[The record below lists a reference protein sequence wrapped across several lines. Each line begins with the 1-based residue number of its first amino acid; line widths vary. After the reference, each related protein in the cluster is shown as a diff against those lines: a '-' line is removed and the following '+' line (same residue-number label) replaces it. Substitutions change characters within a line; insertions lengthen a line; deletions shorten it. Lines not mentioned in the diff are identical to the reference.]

1 MYNFM
6 CIYNFA
12 ISLTGNLNIVLVLS
26 DTSERKEHKLLKV
39 YIPMSYQP
47 RRSFFVKLRRN
58 VSLWDFHCNEES
70 LFFSPRISQIPS
82 NKAVLFVR

>member
-1 MYNFM
+1 M

-12 ISLTGNLNIVLVLS
+12 ISRTGNLNIVLVLS

-47 RRSFFVKLRRN
+47 FVLRETS
-58 VSLWDFHCNEES
+58 VKCFLVGFSLQ
-70 LFFSPRISQIPS
+70 RG
-82 NKAVLFVR
+82 KFVFLA